1 VFEDDH
7 ATDPTHTMLSKDHFS
22 NILNEPAGK
31 TASKVVEW
39 VVPQLMQ
46 AWDDDNI
53 DIDRTITRIINGV
66 LHHPAQ
72 RGLGDDGA
80 RDGREIMFRSV
91 EEWWRGLDGRQQDD
105 LRRKL
110 SREGIEEGQNNKPGV
125 HDCGHGS
132 GKPLKMH
139 KQFGGGNTLED
150 RIASKVS
157 GAIMGGVTSGVTN
170 LVEQGTGMRIPQ
182 LEQASQSFNRREEES
197 SGGFGGI
204 LGAAGSLLGGGGGG
218 FGGGETE
225 THSGRRRNDDEGYT
239 QQITSQ
245 YGRNEDEGRYG
256 QAEHRRT
263 DYDDGS
269 RREEYSRYEQDEGQG
284 GGSSYQYQQTST
296 YESNSGGGGWDN
308 NQSNEEGGGG
318 GEGGGFLDNLVQS
331 AQDAFSGG
339 ENREERRDNQWGF

>member
-1 VFEDDH
+1 MFEDDQ
-7 ATDPTHTMLSKDHFS
+7 ATDPTHTMLSKDHFT

-31 TASKVVEW
+31 TAAKVVEW

-53 DIDRTITRIINGV
+53 DVDRTINRIIHGV

-91 EEWWRGLDGRQQDD
+91 EEWWQGLDRRQQDD

-139 KQFGGGNTLED
+139 KQFGGGGNTLED
-150 RIASKVS
+150 RIATKVS
-157 GAIMGGVTSGVTN
+157 GAIMGGVTSGVSN
-170 LVEQGTGMRIPQ
+170 LVEQGTGYRIPQ
-182 LEQASQSFNRREEES
+182 LDQAAQSFNRPAQEES

-204 LGAAGSLLGGGGGG
+204 LGAAGSLLSGG
-218 FGGGETE
+218 FSGEQTE
-225 THSGRRRNDDEGYT
+225 THSNRRRNDDEGYT
-239 QQITSQ
+239 QETTTQ
-245 YGRNEDEGRYG
+245 YGRNDDEGRYG
-256 QAEHRRT
+256 RAEHRRT
-263 DYDDGS
+263 EYDDG
-269 RREEYSRYEQDEGQG
+269 RTQREEYSRYEENQ
-284 GGSSYQYQQTST
+284 GGSSSYQESST
-296 YESNSGGGGWDN
+296 YESSGGGGGWGN
-308 NQSNEEGGGG
+308 NQSNEESSGGGG
-318 GEGGGFLDNLVQS
+318 GGLFDSLVQS
-331 AQDAFSGG
+331 AQDAFG
-339 ENREERRDNQWGF
+339 ESRGDRQEERRDNGW